1 MPRDCGYSVKMPYP
15 EENTPSRKWFAL
27 SWPVALSALTAI
39 AAAGTAALHLIGE
52 VQHRSYLQYW
62 NVDANFFPKPVDW
75 ILINGYYGVFDRM
88 AAILTAVLANLP
100 WLAVATVI
108 LGLYLFLLRSSV
120 ASGSGEPPTWLL
132 RLPHWGQRLIRQ
144 LLLTALFVAA
154 VPLALLLLAIFMAVP
169 ALLGEIAGKAAA
181 QREAVE
187 YMKGCQD
194 SKIPCVELRREGEVV
209 ATGFVLESSSSHIA
223 VFDAQAQRGRVLAL
237 EKLEILSSSAPILQ
251 ERSTR

>member
-1 MPRDCGYSVKMPYP
+1 M
-15 EENTPSRKWFAL
+15 
-27 SWPVALSALTAI
+27 ALSALTAI